1 MAFLVLSQNRH
12 LSNLE
17 PVYFCCL
24 KFSGGGVSS
33 MLYKYFKD
41 ATKYLVDYCGCV
53 ELRRQ
58 IMDNDGFGDFEVVTS
73 HGVVLRTTKPRFMVL
88 L

>member
-1 MAFLVLSQNRH
+1 
-12 LSNLE
+12 
-17 PVYFCCL
+17 
-24 KFSGGGVSS
+24 